1 MTTLLMPMAAQCDGD
16 GASSFGPIASRPAD
30 AALRSR
36 LASPRPRAPSAAAWR
51 WRREERARER
61 EQKRKREM
69 VFFFFFPPFFLFVR
83 LVKEREKNSSEK
95 KVPALSLPAFY

>member
-51 WRREERARER
+51 WRREESKRASERER
-61 EQKRKREM
+61 AEKKKRDGFFSFFPL
-69 VFFFFFPPFFLFVR
+69 FFFSFD
-83 LVKEREKNSSEK
+83 
-95 KVPALSLPAFY
+95 

>member
-61 EQKRKREM
+61 EQKRKREGFFSFFPL
-69 VFFFFFPPFFLFVR
+69 FFFSFD
-83 LVKEREKNSSEK
+83 
-95 KVPALSLPAFY
+95 